1 MEVFYNSDG
10 ETLRV
15 CLVGELDENTAPAL
29 RSSLDSN
36 ISAGANR
43 VILDLSRLKFM
54 DSTGIGVLVGRY
66 KKFHGK
72 SIAFF
77 IEEPNVTVDKILKLS
92 GIYTIMPKI
101 ETA

>member
-1 MEVFYNSDG
+1 MEVFYDLVG
-10 ETLRV
+10 DTLRV
-15 CLVGELDENTAPAL
+15 CLVGELDEDSAPAI
-29 RSSLDSN
+29 RSSLDNN

-43 VILDLSRLKFM
+43 VIWDLSRLIFM

-66 KKFHGK
+66 KKFRSR

-77 IEEPNVTVDKILKLS
+77 IEEPNATVDKILKLS